1 MFRRIRAIDDSRG
14 VILIALLWILTALSV
29 LALSFSRESYVEVA
43 VARNTRDLSDA
54 YYIAR
59 AGMMAT
65 IYRLTQRRMIPQLRQ
80 LQLNTAPDP
89 LDMGRVSGSFAD
101 GVYDVEIQDESG
113 KINLNNVQE
122 DQLRRLVEFVG
133 IQKPDSDIIVDSI
146 LDWRESNPELHR
158 INGAKDGYYQ
168 SLNPP
173 YKAKKGFFSSV
184 EELLLVRGVTRD
196 YFYGHPEKEPDG
208 SIVYKYGL
216 SRYFT
221 VYQGPQQFG
230 SGRANAN
237 YAPLAVLMSVSGMTL
252 EVAQAI
258 IEHRS
263 VKPFQN
269 TLEISQELGIQ
280 TGAPVLAMLST
291 DQTGTYTLTAS
302 GRRENSKVQ
311 RTIRAVV
318 MITLNSVAPY
328 RIVYWNENVPNL

>member
-1 MFRRIRAIDDSRG
+1 MLRTRALDDSRG

-29 LALSFSRESYVEVA
+29 LALSFSRESFVEVA
-43 VARNTRDLSDA
+43 VARNTRDLSDS

-65 IYRLTQRRMIPQLRQ
+65 VYRLAQRRMIPQLRQ
-80 LQLNTAPDP
+80 LQMSSAPDP
-89 LDMGRVSGSFAD
+89 IDMGKVSGSFAD
-101 GVYDVEIQDESG
+101 GVYDVQVQDESG
-113 KINLNNVQE
+113 KINLNFVQE

-146 LDWRESNPELHR
+146 LDWKEPNPEGHR
-158 INGAKDGYYQ
+158 INGAKDDYYQ

-173 YKAKKGFFSSV
+173 YKAQKGVFGSV
-184 EELLLVRGVTRD
+184 EDLLLVRGVTRD
-196 YFYGHPEKEPDG
+196 YFYGHPEKEEDG
-208 SIVYKYGL
+208 SIAYRYGL

-221 VYQGPQQFG
+221 VYQGMQQFG
-230 SGRANAN
+230 VGRVNAN
-237 YAPLAVLMSVSGMTL
+237 YAPLAVLMSTPGMTL

-258 IEHRS
+258 IEHRQ

-269 TLEISQELGIQ
+269 TEEISRELGLQ
-280 TGAPVLAMLST
+280 AGAPALGLLST

-302 GRRENSKVQ
+302 GRREGSKVQ

-318 MITLNSVAPY
+318 MITQNAAGPY